1 MDFLLNRRELIA
13 AAGGVAIASSVIPD
27 SAASQETTWRLVDD
41 GGSGPTPRWDHHLAA
56 DGETG
61 LLLVFGGRDVNG
73 TALGDTWIYD
83 LESGAWSQS
92 EAAGPP
98 PRFGSAIA
106 EDRGRRRLYL
116 FGGEDAGTFYSDTWR
131 FDFKAMEWRI
141 QDDGSAVGPSP
152 RYGLAGSMDGDDNFV
167 ISHGFTFEGRFDD
180 TWVFDTRNKT
190 WIDRSPAVETR
201 PLKRCLH
208 EMVQDSASE
217 RLVLFGGCSSGFGP
231 CPQGDLWSFDLAT
244 GAWTNIT
251 PASGPSARS
260 NPAMVWDATN
270 NRVLLLGG
278 LADAGYVSDLWDGR
292 FEGDMFVW
300 TAIGSEG
307 PSVRGSHD
315 AIVLDQTM
323 YVFGGRNNDG
333 TLNDLWA
340 LSID

>member
-1 MDFLLNRRELIA
+1 MDIRLSRRELIA
-13 AAGGVAIASSVIPD
+13 AAGGVAVASTVVPKSV
-27 SAASQETTWRLVDD
+27 ASQEATWSLVDD
-41 GGSGPTPRWDHHLAA
+41 GTSGPTPRWDHHLAA
-56 DGETG
+56 DEETG
-61 LLLVFGGRDVNG
+61 LLLVYGGRDVNG
-73 TALGDTWIYD
+73 TALGDTWLFD
-83 LESGAWSQS
+83 LESGVWSQS
-92 EAAGPP
+92 DAAGPS

-152 RYGLAGSMDGDDNFV
+152 RYGLAGSLDSDDNFV

-190 WIDRSPAVETR
+190 WTDRSPAEETR

-208 EMVQDSASE
+208 EMVQDTASD

-231 CPQGDLWSFDLAT
+231 CPQGDLWSFDLVT
-244 GAWTNIT
+244 GAWTDIT
-251 PASGPSARS
+251 PASGPAARS
-260 NPAMVWDATN
+260 NPAMVWDSTN
-270 NRVLLLGG
+270 SRVLLIGG
-278 LADAGYVSDLWDGR
+278 LADAGYVADLWEGQ
-292 FEGDMFVW
+292 FEGDSFVW
-300 TAIGSEG
+300 TETGAIG
-307 PSVRGSHD
+307 PSGRGSHD
-315 AIVLDQTM
+315 AIALNQTV

-340 LSID
+340 LQIV